1 MDNKKIYTIYCLQL
15 EDSRYYV
22 GRTKNSGS
30 RIDDHFQ
37 GRGCKWTQKYRPIKI
52 YWRKDEC
59 DIFDEHK
66 YTIKM
71 MDKFGIDNV
80 RGASYC
86 RIELSN
92 EEINSIKSQIWN
104 AKDLC
109 FQCGGNHFVRSCRA
123 PRICHEIP
131 MEKMQSNTICKT
143 PRESNNLHK
152 DSNVKRSNGWF
163 SWIQNMFQS
172 LFVSS

>member
-1 MDNKKIYTIYCLQL
+1 
-15 EDSRYYV
+15 
-22 GRTKNSGS
+22 
-30 RIDDHFQ
+30 
-37 GRGCKWTQKYRPIKI
+37 
-52 YWRKDEC
+52 
-59 DIFDEHK
+59 
-66 YTIKM
+66 M

-92 EEINSIKSQIWN
+92 EEINSIKLQIWN

-109 FQCGGNHFVRSCRA
+109 FQCGGNHYVSSCKT

-131 MEKMQSNTICKT
+131 MEKIQSNTICKT
-143 PRESNNLHK
+143 PRESNNLYK
-152 DSNVKRSNGWF
+152 DSYVKRSNGWF